1 MLASES
7 ETISPTYVTDM
18 TQSARRMSLGSRLLA
33 GTRNYADSV
42 SRSGQFAHTVRGER
56 ERWRRE
62 TERRREAEEE
72 GVALQHKGN
81 VEGRQV
87 QRGQIGLS
95 ATLVPSDAFLAFEKL
110 NRVFHPPLDLVG
122 LTHV

>member
-7 ETISPTYVTDM
+7 ETISPTTYVTDM

-56 ERWRRE
+56 ERWRQRE
-62 TERRREAEEE
+62 TERRREAEED
-72 GVALQHKGN
+72 GVALQQKGISD
-81 VEGRQV
+81 GGGQV
-87 QRGQIGLS
+87 GHTDQIGHS
-95 ATLVPSDAFLAFEKL
+95 VTI
-110 NRVFHPPLDLVG
+110 
-122 LTHV
+122 

>member
-56 ERWRRE
+56 ERWRRRQRE

-72 GVALQHKGN
+72 GVALQLKGV

-87 QRGQIGLS
+87 RGQIGYLQPLS
-95 ATLVPSDAFLAFEKL
+95 
-110 NRVFHPPLDLVG
+110 PLMLF
-122 LTHV
+122 